1 MVFSSILSLFV
12 SRRGRRVSTR
22 SITPRDES
30 RDAASAPLRVV
41 VVEDADPACDAREA
55 RRLSHDHAIDATR
68 LHQTRPWVVSGLILS
83 RSGPRRAPLLSRRL
97 SDGRIDGVEA
107 PRHRSDAIAATTS
120 QVQVHSRR

>member
-1 MVFSSILSLFV
+1 M
-12 SRRGRRVSTR
+12 
-22 SITPRDES
+22 
-30 RDAASAPLRVV
+30 PLRVV

-68 LHQTRPWVVSGLILS
+68 LHLIMKWVVSGLIPS
-83 RSGPRRAPLLSRRL
+83 RFGPRRAPPLSRRL
-97 SDGRIDGVEA
+97 SDGLNEDVEA